1 MKDMKEL
8 HCAFQSELNEA
19 AFADAIESINMYVF
33 DIAMPLLIL

>member
-1 MKDMKEL
+1 MKEL
-8 HCAFQSELNEA
+8 QCAFESEFHEA